1 MKWENKIWHP
11 DPSKGNLSKYCEK
24 KHGDESWRKSIQ
36 HKKGPY
42 LEFLFFFC
50 RFLCMNKKL
59 NLKNLSWMSQV
70 PWIFTNKLGCVL
82 KLVNVFY
89 YSKLWDPIGIH
100 HHEFHPPICFTTFP
114 STQKKH
120 KSHPQTGHHR
130 AKTEAQICIC
140 DGEDDK
146 AKEAGWFSEI
156 IFFSKTFFASSTL
169 LLGLF
174 FNGLA
179 QFSMIFCQKLP
190 YLGDFVASFCLTKG
204 GNGSR
209 GEHVLAPCRL
219 ALWCFCKAFFSG
231 CTVMVSGFFVFPNL
245 AAGFAID
252 VESIPNLSSS
262 QERWQFCPVHD
273 L

>member
-1 MKWENKIWHP
+1 MFFTIRNFGIPLGFITMNFTHP
-11 DPSKGNLSKYCEK
+11 FASRLFQAPK
-24 KHGDESWRKSIQ
+24 KNTNPTRKRVTTEPKRRPRFAFAMAKMI
-36 HKKGPY
+36 KPKRPDG
-42 LEFLFFFC
+42 FL
-50 RFLCMNKKL
+50 
-59 NLKNLSWMSQV
+59 
-70 PWIFTNKLGCVL
+70 
-82 KLVNVFY
+82 
-89 YSKLWDPIGIH
+89 
-100 HHEFHPPICFTTFP
+100 
-114 STQKKH
+114 
-120 KSHPQTGHHR
+120 KS
-130 AKTEAQICIC
+130 
-140 DGEDDK
+140 
-146 AKEAGWFSEI
+146 F
-156 IFFSKTFFASSTL
+156 FFSKTFFASSTL

-209 GEHVLAPCRL
+209 GEHVLAPRRL

-262 QERWQFCPVHD
+262 QERWPFCPVHD